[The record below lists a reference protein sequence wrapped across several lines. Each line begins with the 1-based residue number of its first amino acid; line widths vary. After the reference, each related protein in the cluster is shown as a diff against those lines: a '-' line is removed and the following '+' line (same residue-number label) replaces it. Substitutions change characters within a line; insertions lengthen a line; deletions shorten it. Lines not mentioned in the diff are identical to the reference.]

1 MPILDGNTFNYFKC
15 ILYMADQTLSPFHL
29 AFPVS
34 DLEATLTFYRD
45 ILGCE
50 TGRSSDKWIDFD
62 FWGHQVVAHLSPQD
76 AGKSASNEVDGHEVP
91 AKHFGLI
98 LEWDDWEELAGRLKR
113 HKIEFVIEPYVRFKG
128 QPGEQA
134 TMFFL
139 DPSGN
144 ALEFKAFKDKSQI
157 FAK

>member
-1 MPILDGNTFNYFKC
+1 MSENNI
-15 ILYMADQTLSPFHL
+15 QPFHL

-34 DLEATLTFYRD
+34 DLEQTLHFYRD

-50 TGRSSDKWIDFD
+50 TGRSSVKWIDFN
-62 FWGHQVVAHLSPQD
+62 FWGHQVVAHLSPEE
-76 AGKSASNEVDGHEVP
+76 AGKSSTNEVYGHEVP
-91 AKHFGLI
+91 AKYFGLI
-98 LEWDDWEELAGRLKR
+98 LEWDEWEELAERLKA
-113 HKIEFVIEPYVRFKG
+113 KNVDFVIEPYVRFKG
-128 QPGEQA
+128 KPGEQA

-144 ALEFKAFKDKSQI
+144 ALEFKAFKNNEQI